1 MITKC
6 NCVRVQVARTQCD
19 NEVQLVRVQVARTQ
33 YDNEVQLCEGTGSE
47 DAM

>member
-6 NCVRVQVARTQCD
+6 NCVRI
-19 NEVQLVRVQVARTQ
+19 QVARTQ

-47 DAM
+47 DAI